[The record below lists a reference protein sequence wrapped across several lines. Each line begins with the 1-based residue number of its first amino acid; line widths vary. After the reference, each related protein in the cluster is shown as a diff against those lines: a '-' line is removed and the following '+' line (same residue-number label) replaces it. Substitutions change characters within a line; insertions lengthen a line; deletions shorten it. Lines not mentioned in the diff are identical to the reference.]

1 MEYVVS
7 GVQWI
12 FEAATTV
19 FEVGGDLVLVHGW
32 ELFGVS
38 MGILVWTTTK
48 WAKLTKLCLTRY
60 RSYIWSPAV
69 QGQTRLTKW
78 WTRCVFLRETVQLAW
93 TTTAKYWIGLQVD
106 WGRASF
112 AVRAIGTVFTL
123 AVYGVVY
130 SVLFLYKIVAG
141 ACLGWLGVIVVTL
154 MMNYLLLE
162 NEATV
167 AYGGIATGRR
177 TVLLDACV
185 LVLSKISHLWR
196 CNSTIFLLIP
206 PASQRK
212 AEHHIHA
219 TSQASMMVP
228 KAAGGEACGN
238 VDDREKNMSYRELQ
252 SSDVGMHL

>member
-1 MEYVVS
+1 
-7 GVQWI
+7 
-12 FEAATTV
+12 
-19 FEVGGDLVLVHGW
+19 
-32 ELFGVS
+32 
-38 MGILVWTTTK
+38 MGILVWITTVPLRIIVVRLFSAIGYFVYK

-78 WTRCVFLRETVQLAW
+78 WKRYEPLLATRMVVLAARKGICKAARRIACVQ
-93 TTTAKYWIGLQVD
+93 
-106 WGRASF
+106 
-112 AVRAIGTVFTL
+112 VRAIRTVFTL
-123 AVYGVVY
+123 VVYGVVY

-167 AYGGIATGRR
+167 VYGGIAIGRR

-196 CNSTIFLLIP
+196 WYESASTSSLKIRFERMSWRPVAQVIC
-206 PASQRK
+206 
-212 AEHHIHA
+212 
-219 TSQASMMVP
+219 
-228 KAAGGEACGN
+228 EAWCEFS
-238 VDDREKNMSYRELQ
+238 VECW
-252 SSDVGMHL
+252 